1 VRDRGEGAWLGSLA
15 SACVV
20 SEHQAVAGI
29 KADSAL
35 SEVMPQVR
43 VAMTSVLF
51 ERLVISWES
60 SGLSRPILSSGRSSA
75 GTAAMPPSPGSS
87 SAERTVARPS
97 PVLLVCSSRSRS
109 PSPAWGAMAR
119 CSGRLGLPICI
130 CGQIAALDEVR
141 PTKEGGS
148 RCHRSGRRRIRR
160 QARPARLRSRSR
172 RKRSRAGSSRGLSF
186 FICRPNQATLR
197 ARACGRC

>member
-60 SGLSRPILSSGRSSA
+60 SGPSRPILSPGRSSA
-75 GTAAMPPSPGSS
+75 GTA
-87 SAERTVARPS
+87 S

-119 CSGRLGLPICI
+119 CSGRLVLPICI
-130 CGQIAALDEVR
+130 CGQIAALGEVR
-141 PTKEGGS
+141 PTKEGGI

-160 QARPARLRSRSR
+160 QARPASRSR

-186 FICRPNQATLR
+186 FICRPNQATRR